1 MTKIAR
7 GFWTERLVL
16 DKLLTRANTQKKVL
30 PWNHNKLSGERT
42 SLSWFLFLFINQK
55 DYDTFIV
62 RSQLFASCKLEVIMR
77 HFTHL
82 LLKHQRPWT
91 DSYNMCIHLHYYE
104 FVFNNNTKSRCYQ
117 AWDLVVSS
125 KYTVIKTGISL
136 WLASGQIQMNGVEA
150 LN

>member
-62 RSQLFASCKLEVIMR
+62 RSLPLASLKWLCVISLICR
-77 HFTHL
+77 WNI
-82 LLKHQRPWT
+82 RPWT
-91 DSYNMCIHLHYYE
+91 DSYNTCIHLHYYE

-150 LN
+150 LK

>member
-1 MTKIAR
+1 M
-7 GFWTERLVL
+7 
-16 DKLLTRANTQKKVL
+16 L

-62 RSQLFASCKLEVIMR
+62 RSQLFASCKFEVIMR

-91 DSYNMCIHLHYYE
+91 DSSNTCIHLHYYE

-117 AWDLVVSS
+117 ARDLVVSS
-125 KYTVIKTGISL
+125 KYT
-136 WLASGQIQMNGVEA
+136 LASGQIQMNGVEA
-150 LN
+150 LK